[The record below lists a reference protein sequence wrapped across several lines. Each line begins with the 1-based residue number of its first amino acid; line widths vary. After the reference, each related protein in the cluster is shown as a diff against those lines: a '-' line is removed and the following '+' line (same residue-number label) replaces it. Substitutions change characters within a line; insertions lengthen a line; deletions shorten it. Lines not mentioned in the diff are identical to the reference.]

1 MNKYFA
7 LIVSA
12 TLFSAVPVSA
22 HEEFR
27 VVGEITLAKSGQIDV
42 KMRDGKVAAVKLD
55 GQTKI
60 TKDKAPADATGLK
73 AGQFVVIDAYG
84 DDFNDLLAL
93 EIRLVPP
100 IAAAK

>member
-1 MNKYFA
+1 MSELFA
-7 LIVSA
+7 FIFAIALGLTA
-12 TLFSAVPVSA
+12 PAAA

-27 VVGEITLAKSGQIDV
+27 VVGEITQSKSALIEV
-42 KMRDGKVAAVKLD
+42 KMRDGKTAAVHID

-60 TKDKAPADATGLK
+60 TRDKAGADAEELK

-84 DDFNDLLAL
+84 DDFTDLLAL

-100 IAAAK
+100 IAPAK